1 MKLQK
6 NCYVNQVGEWRNEV
20 WCWNFKWRRRLFV
33 WEDESLLKLLELLA
47 DTTLSFVNDTW
58 WCTIRVDGGY
68 TVKDGYCF
76 LSKNFLPAV
85 EGEGD
90 IVGVVKRVWES
101 LLQ

>member
-1 MKLQK
+1 
-6 NCYVNQVGEWRNEV
+6 VGEWRNEV
-20 WCWNFKWRRRLFV
+20 WCWNFKWSRRLFV

-58 WCTIRVDGGY
+58 WCTIGVDGGY
-68 TVKDGYCF
+68 TVKGGYCF
-76 LSKNFLPAV
+76 LSKKNLPAV